1 MICTLRSLAA
11 PLLTASLCTSLGWV
25 SPVLAAEAKAFVIEE
40 IQVTDAAKYKDY
52 VAQAPAT
59 VAAFEGTFIVR
70 GGAVDVI
77 AGAPPAG
84 RVVVLEFPSMARA
97 KAWHESAAYQKI
109 LPIRE
114 ASSTSR
120 VYIVEGAAP

>member
-1 MICTLRSLAA
+1 LRILCLSL
-11 PLLTASLCTSLGWV
+11 
-25 SPVLAAEAKAFVIEE
+25 VLAAEAKAYVIEE

-52 VAQAPAT
+52 IDQAPAT
-59 VAAFEGTFIVR
+59 VAAFGGTFTVR

-84 RVVVLEFPSMARA
+84 RVVVLEVPSVTKARA
-97 KAWHESAAYQKI
+97 WHASAAYQKI
-109 LPIRE
+109 LPIRN

-120 VYIVEGAAP
+120 VYIVEGVAP

>member
-1 MICTLRSLAA
+1 MTIKTQRLGAALLA
-11 PLLTASLCTSLGWV
+11 ASLCISLAF
-25 SPVLAAEAKAFVIEE
+25 SAPAHAADAKGYVIEE

-59 VAAFEGTFIVR
+59 VAAYGGIFIIR

-77 AGAPPAG
+77 SGAPPVG
-84 RVVVLEFPSMARA
+84 RVVVIEFPSVAKA
-97 KAWHESAAYQKI
+97 KAWHESPEYQKV
-109 LPIRE
+109 LPIRN

-120 VYIVEGAAP
+120 AYIVEGATP